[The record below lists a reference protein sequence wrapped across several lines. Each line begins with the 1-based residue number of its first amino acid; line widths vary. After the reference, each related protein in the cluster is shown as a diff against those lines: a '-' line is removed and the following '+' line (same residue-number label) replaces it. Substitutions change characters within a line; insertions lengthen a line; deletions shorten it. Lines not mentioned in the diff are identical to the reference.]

1 MLAFPLTRPKT
12 LFFPEPAA
20 GSFLKRNSFEFVD
33 GFVKLFNN
41 KKLIKRVS
49 FLSCRI
55 GIDGQN
61 VLHFPLIPLNLQLAV
76 KTKIDYLCFYL
87 GFLGFRSPL
96 KTLPPSFYSVG
107 QIADHHKTSLC
118 FSTIS
123 VRFFCQ
129 SE

>member
-20 GSFLKRNSFEFVD
+20 GSFLKRNSFEFVG

-76 KTKIDYLCFYL
+76 KTKIAYLCFFPA
-87 GFLGFRSPL
+87 FLGFRSSF
-96 KTLPPSFYSVG
+96 KVLPPSFYSVG
-107 QIADHHKTSLC
+107 QIASCHKTSLC
-118 FSTIS
+118 LSATS
-123 VRFFCQ
+123 HRFTCQ
-129 SE
+129 FV

>member
-1 MLAFPLTRPKT
+1 MLALYEYHHFCDYLLSLRLA
-12 LFFPEPAA
+12 LFR
-20 GSFLKRNSFEFVD
+20 KKNSCRSAD
-33 GFVKLFNN
+33 DFVKPFSS

-61 VLHFPLIPLNLQLAV
+61 VLHFCPIPLNLQLAI

-87 GFLGFRSPL
+87 GFLGFRPPL

-107 QIADHHKTSLC
+107 KIADHHKTSLC